1 MYVGRIVVLGRAK
14 GRSWAGYRVSSRS
27 FPNRRTSV
35 GDGCV
40 LVAPLDLQDMM
51 KNPYI
56 AYNCLRL
63 VDDAAVVTNGTQ
75 TEMIAEKIKDGMKP
89 LDAIAIS
96 LVAYGYER
104 DELETPRIAGVVR
117 DDMGWLGIAREDE
130 VRVKRFSLEEDCAF
144 MVATY
149 EMTDLRPADITGDG
163 AVQVA
168 EAAFDL
174 PLERPVC
181 SAAAFRSGDGYELAA
196 YNPE

>member
-1 MYVGRIVVLGRAK
+1 MYVGRTVVLGRTK

-117 DDMGWLGIAREDE
+117 GNLGWLGIAREDE

-149 EMTDLRPADITGDG
+149 EMTDFRPADITGDG

>member
-1 MYVGRIVVLGRAK
+1 MYVGRIVVLGRTK
-14 GRSWAGYRVSSRS
+14 GRCWAGYRVSSRS

-56 AYNCLRL
+56 TYNCLRL

-117 DDMGWLGIAREDE
+117 GDQGWLGIAREDE

-149 EMTDLRPADITGDG
+149 EMTDFLPADITGDG

-174 PLERPVC
+174 PLERSVC